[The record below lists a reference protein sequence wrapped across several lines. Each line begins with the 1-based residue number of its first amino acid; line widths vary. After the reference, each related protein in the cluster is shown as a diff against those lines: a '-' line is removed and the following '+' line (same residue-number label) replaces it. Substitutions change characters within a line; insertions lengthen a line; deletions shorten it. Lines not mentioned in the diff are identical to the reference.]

1 MITFFERMMNMKTT
15 QFTFFKNTPLTDFQ
29 NTIHFQDNNWR
40 DIHFLQS
47 NHYEKVEDVKQNYN
61 FIRQKLTVDVNIP
74 YNKFMGVNYGTF
86 LSDFENTRY
95 YVYIIQYEYVN
106 DETTRVYMM
115 IDPVMTFTQ
124 GNVLENLSNLKITRQ
139 HLPINEY
146 NEYLPYLK
154 NNDDILKTFT
164 KSYIE
169 TKTKAFKNFNVV
181 IQCTADLTTD
191 FGTVDNPKIETSEGT
206 TFDKITSPV
215 NLYATTVAD
224 FNRLMKLLAPYPW
237 ITQNIKSVLMIPS
250 DFIDVGTLIKVHLH
264 AGNFEQLYRF
274 PSGGKNRT
282 YTEVH
287 ELTHLMSDLYDLFDL
302 DKREDRHLLRNE
314 YTTSEIYSWDGQRLL
329 IDNGQLKETTG
340 IQITSMNVV
349 GYINQF
355 SFFLRNYR
363 TQNGT
368 GLMDGSFLNDAIIFN
383 QFDEIPILIDNVNLA
398 LSKSANQRALTES
411 KLVSGR
417 IKTVFDKDSSLQDR
431 FYNAA
436 SLLTNLSPSN
446 LLGKFN
452 DEYEFYRQQK
462 AEQADLALNSP
473 TITAQTNGN
482 GFQISNDI
490 FGLTLKFSAPNQKE
504 WEKVKKYYKLFGYQI
519 DEENKRLSKV
529 DSMTIAN
536 YLQFSGNWTLKG
548 VDNALIE
555 QMKPQFENGVRF
567 WHDNGTANPMNQ
579 NILNNKMR

>member
-1 MITFFERMMNMKTT
+1 MKTT
-15 QFTFFKNTPLTDFQ
+15 SFTFFKNTPLTDFQ

-47 NHYEKVEDVKQNYN
+47 NHYETVEDVKQNYN
-61 FIRQKLTVDVNIP
+61 FIRQKLTVDVNIS
-74 YNKFMGVNYGTF
+74 YEKFMGVNYGTF

-95 YVYIIQYEYVN
+95 YVYVIQYEYVN

-164 KSYIE
+164 KSYIK
-169 TKTKAFKNFNVV
+169 TKTKAFKDFNVI
-181 IQCTADLTTD
+181 IQCSADLTAD

-329 IDNGQLKETTG
+329 IDNGQLKESTG

-504 WEKVKKYYKLFGYQI
+504 WEKMKKYYKLFGYQI
-519 DEENKRLSKV
+519 DEENKKLSKV

-536 YLQFSGNWTLKG
+536 YLQFSGNWTLRG

-555 QMKPQFENGVRF
+555 QMKPQFENGIRF